1 MVGTILT
8 PEPRPGRVE
17 EVGRQVGY
25 SMRQTRSA
33 GQGVASAVLAGIV
46 QEGQSAPLALSL
58 LVGNATA
65 NACSGRSSKVS
76 GSGAPSP
83 RPTGSGPGKN
93 RKITAPN

>member
-65 NACSGRSSKVS
+65 NACSGVPYTVTVTLLLLYLRTLF
-76 GSGAPSP
+76 PC
-83 RPTGSGPGKN
+83 
-93 RKITAPN
+93 